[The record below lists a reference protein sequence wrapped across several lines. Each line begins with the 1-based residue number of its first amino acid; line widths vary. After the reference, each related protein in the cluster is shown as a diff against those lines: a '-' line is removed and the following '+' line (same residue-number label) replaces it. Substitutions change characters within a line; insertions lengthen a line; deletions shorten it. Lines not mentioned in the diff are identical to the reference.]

1 MRRGEEEYTVYV
13 KKRPHVDAFLEEA
26 AHMFELVV
34 FTASTSSYANQVINA
49 LDPENRLISRRFF
62 RESCVSVDGNCQKD
76 LTIIEADLA
85 KVAIV
90 DNTPEVTYSKTQVGR
105 PLLIVMILVLL
116 TTILLR

>member
-1 MRRGEEEYTVYV
+1 MR
-13 KKRPHVDAFLEEA
+13 L
-26 AHMFELVV
+26 
-34 FTASTSSYANQVINA
+34 
-49 LDPENRLISRRFF
+49 
-62 RESCVSVDGNCQKD
+62 VDGSYQKD